1 MDDLFFETCL
11 RHEASH
17 AAVQEALGGRWCRI
31 WVEQTGPV
39 WEGHTQVS
47 KLPDRLAAVMLLAGP
62 LSELQRSLG
71 LEEAMDE
78 LRSMAEDAPDDD
90 EGRALALVGERGF
103 ARAARWAWRLLGQRK
118 VQARVADLCDQLRAH
133 PRHHLQ
139 DWSWLTWSAA
149 T

>member
-1 MDDLFFETCL
+1 MDTSFETCL
-11 RHEASH
+11 THEASH

-31 WVEQTGPV
+31 WVEQDDRV
-39 WEGHTQVS
+39 WVGHTQVS
-47 KLPDRLAAVMLLAGP
+47 ELPDRLAAVMLLAGP
-62 LSELQRSLG
+62 LSELQRSHG

-103 ARAARWAWRLLGQRK
+103 ERAFRRAWRLLGQK
-118 VQARVADLCDQLRAH
+118 KIQVRVAELCDQIRAH

-139 DWSWLTWSAA
+139 DWSWL
-149 T
+149 